1 MSHMHM
7 NRDGGGRFFFMIQ
20 YAPRDSEG
28 QEVKDIRTDPDL
40 IEALRRSAGQEMTEE
55 EIRQQK
61 ISFIMGTSSFDSKIT
76 REEVA
81 ACLDR
86 MAGRRPGK

>member
-1 MSHMHM
+1 M
-7 NRDGGGRFFFMIQ
+7 
-20 YAPRDSEG
+20 
-28 QEVKDIRTDPDL
+28 KDVRTDPDL

-55 EIRQQK
+55 EIREQK
-61 ISFIMGTSSFDSKIT
+61 ISFIMGTVSVDSKIT

-81 ACLDR
+81 AHIDR